1 MRFAW
6 VCCVCLCLLAFGCK
20 DGGHREAAGGT
31 GGSDARMDGGIDG
44 GSGGESGAGG
54 ASGSGGIGG
63 GVGTECDP
71 GMERDCYTGPPG
83 TVNVGAC
90 MSGLETCN
98 AEGTDW
104 GACLGEVVPDMEVP
118 TEPDQMPVD
127 EDCDGMTD
135 ET

>member
-6 VCCVCLCLLAFGCK
+6 LCCVCACLLVVGCK
-20 DGGHREAAGGT
+20 DGGDDHVGT
-31 GGSDARMDGGIDG
+31 GGSDGGVDAGNGGEAGTGGI
-44 GSGGESGAGG
+44 SGN
-54 ASGSGGIGG
+54 GGIGG
-63 GVGTECDP
+63 SLGTECDP

-90 MSGLETCN
+90 TIGLETCN
-98 AEGTDW
+98 GEGTDW
-104 GACLGEVVPDMEVP
+104 GACLGEVIPAEEVP
-118 TEPDQMPVD
+118 TEPDQTPVD